1 MTGNDARKHE
11 LGERAEMVFAQYLT
25 DQGKWL
31 HSADRAEAERFVDF
45 LQQFDR
51 PEERAPRRGG
61 NRRMIAA
68 AAAILAAVGGMTGWM
83 LRPAAPDVASYAT
96 GHAERR
102 AIRLDDG
109 SIIELAAESK
119 VDVRYSAR
127 QREVFLRSGEALFT
141 VTHNGSRPFSVAAA
155 DGRIV
160 DIGTKFDVRVGKDE
174 AQVTVVE
181 GQVRVGVSHRTQPE
195 GDGIFR
201 DLGRGQRVNF
211 GVRRDRGVAIAYM
224 GETRQVDADDAQAWT
239 RGKLFFDGE
248 PLERAIAIVNSY
260 AADQLVLKEPKLRN
274 MPVFGML
281 DQSDVQGLLS
291 LVNDPQAI
299 EVRRHPGNSATPR

>member
-1 MTGNDARKHE
+1 MTGNARKHE
-11 LGERAEMVFAQYLT
+11 LGDRAETVFAQYLT

-51 PEERAPRRGG
+51 PEEAPERRRKNG
-61 NRRMIAA
+61 RMIAA
-68 AAAILAAVGGMTGWM
+68 AAAILLAMGGVASWM
-83 LRPAAPDVASYAT
+83 LRPAAPALASYAT

-109 SIIELAAESK
+109 SVIELAAESK

-127 QREVFLRSGEALFT
+127 QREIFLRSGEALFT
-141 VTHNGSRPFSVAAA
+141 ATHDSARPFSVVAAH
-155 DGRIV
+155 GRIV
-160 DIGTKFDVRVGKDE
+160 DIGTRFDVRVGKDE

-181 GQVRVGVSHRTQPE
+181 GQVRVGVSHAAQPE

-201 DLGRGQRVNF
+201 DLRRGQRVNF

-224 GETRQVDADDAQAWT
+224 GETQQVDAENALAWT

-260 AADQLVLKEPKLRN
+260 AADQLVLKESKLRN
-274 MPVFGML
+274 MPVFGVL

-299 EVRRHPGNSATPR
+299 EVHRRADASANHR